1 MQLQRRRPDS
11 TLWKQLE
18 LPAHRETL
26 ETLRQTHGAE
36 ALLPVVLELMQHERG
51 AGRRGIIG
59 GLGYTAFFL
68 ASVALTLVWNP
79 AMLIFPMLQILF
91 SPVVLVILR
100 QINQEQ
106 TPRRLN
112 LMRLLRVTVR
122 ELTDST
128 KVPEVIQAVRSI
140 GVFEDPVLR
149 RELRQELGR
158 LLLRL
163 PVEQARQLTP
173 RERLYLRLWLWDAMQ
188 WDQAGDSEF
197 CMAALLTLGDARD
210 RWVRPLAWLCV
221 RGHHSLRVR
230 EAARACMDEL
240 SQGRE

>member
-1 MQLQRRRPDS
+1 MQLQRRRPES

-18 LPAHRETL
+18 QPTHRETL
-26 ETLRQTHGAE
+26 EVILQTHGSE
-36 ALLPVVLELMQHERG
+36 ALLPLVLELMQHERG
-51 AGRRGIIG
+51 AGRRGIIS
-59 GLGYTAFFL
+59 GLIYTVFFL
-68 ASVALTLVWNP
+68 ISVALPLVWNP
-79 AMLIFPMLQILF
+79 AMLIFPLLLVLF
-91 SPVVLVILR
+91 LPLVLVLLLK
-100 QINQEQ
+100 INQEQ

-122 ELTDST
+122 ELTDSA

-163 PVEQARQLTP
+163 PVEQAHQLTP
-173 RERLYLRLWLWDAMQ
+173 RERFCLRAWLWDAMQ

-197 CMAALLTLGDARD
+197 CMAVLLTLGDARD
-210 RWVRPLAWLCV
+210 RWVRPQAWLCV
-221 RGHHSLRVR
+221 RGHHSQRVH
-230 EAARACMDEL
+230 EAARACLDEL
-240 SQGRE
+240 SRAGG